1 MEYKKENG
9 TLILGSVEEMRMF
22 ANGHITI
29 NHDNVK
35 HLVYNGTPLPLG
47 YRCAL
52 EFIMLDLN
60 NLKDITIKNDQN
72 FKSVN
77 GIIYRTYSTHE
88 VMRQFS
94 VYRYFFCILQCLI
107 SYNPQ

>member
-52 EFIMLDLN
+52 EFI
-60 NLKDITIKNDQN
+60 
-72 FKSVN
+72 
-77 GIIYRTYSTHE
+77 
-88 VMRQFS
+88 
-94 VYRYFFCILQCLI
+94 
-107 SYNPQ
+107 

>member
-1 MEYKKENG
+1 
-9 TLILGSVEEMRMF
+9 MF

-60 NLKDITIKNDQN
+60 NLKDITIKKVSHD
-72 FKSVN
+72 
-77 GIIYRTYSTHE
+77 II
-88 VMRQFS
+88 V
-94 VYRYFFCILQCLI
+94 
-107 SYNPQ
+107 

>member
-77 GIIYRTYSTHE
+77 GIITMARKTAANLNTHHLDL
-88 VMRQFS
+88 R
-94 VYRYFFCILQCLI
+94 I
-107 SYNPQ
+107 

>member
-35 HLVYNGTPLPLG
+35 HLV
-47 YRCAL
+47 C
-52 EFIMLDLN
+52 
-60 NLKDITIKNDQN
+60 
-72 FKSVN
+72 
-77 GIIYRTYSTHE
+77 
-88 VMRQFS
+88 RQ
-94 VYRYFFCILQCLI
+94 RRDGLL
-107 SYNPQ
+107 